1 MNHIKVF
8 LQYNSL
14 VVYPYHRC
22 LKLAGFYDGIIFGL
36 MGLIACADKDA
47 TDTVE
52 EVETDTGTNL
62 DTFGVTDP
70 VFFRLVWLA

>member
-1 MNHIKVF
+1 LFI
-8 LQYNSL
+8 
-14 VVYPYHRC
+14 R
-22 LKLAGFYDGIIFGL
+22 IIGVLSWRDSVTISFFGL

-47 TDTVE
+47 TDTVD